1 MNKGTIIGGI
11 AATLIGSAL
20 IWAASGSSSGIA
32 GWETL
37 NVSMGEAIGVPV
49 HQEAKVP
56 AGDKGGQ
63 DKGAL
68 AESAQ
73 SGTEAAAAEAPV
85 ALGGTADA
93 GANSGLALPA
103 GAANATNAANI
114 ASSVND
120 TNAENAVPPSGQ
132 QTSVDGQAPGQP
144 GAGASGGVSVGA
156 GAGVNGEA
164 GAGASAGLS
173 GGVSGGVSAGA
184 GAGVS
189 TGAGAGVSAGA
200 SAGLSAGAS
209 AAAVAAA
216 PPVPPPAAPTSGLI
230 NVNIAT
236 VAELMNLPGIGEKKA
251 QAIID
256 YRNSKGAFRG
266 ATDLGKVKGIGPK
279 VLEKLRPLVTF

>member
-11 AATLIGSAL
+11 AAALIGSAL

-49 HQEAKVP
+49 HEEAKMP
-56 AGDKGGQ
+56 AGEKGGQ
-63 DKGAL
+63 EKGAL
-68 AESAQ
+68 AESVQ
-73 SGTEAAAAEAPV
+73 SGAEAVAAKAPV
-85 ALGGTADA
+85 TLGNADAA
-93 GANSGLALPA
+93 GANTGAALPA
-103 GAANATNAANI
+103 GAGNAINAANVANPASATNATNA
-114 ASSVND
+114 
-120 TNAENAVPPSGQ
+120 VPQSGQ
-132 QTSVDGQAPGQP
+132 QTSVEGQAQGQP
-144 GAGASGGVSVGA
+144 GAVVSGGVGAGVSAGA

-164 GAGASAGLS
+164 GAGASA
-173 GGVSGGVSAGA
+173 AG
-184 GAGVS
+184 
-189 TGAGAGVSAGA
+189 
-200 SAGLSAGAS
+200 
-209 AAAVAAA
+209 VAAA

-230 NVNIAT
+230 NVNTAT

-256 YRNSKGAFRG
+256 YRSSKGAFRG